1 MTLSTLPGF
10 ARFGVIDSKAER
22 RRAEEWMSRLH
33 IKAPSLAAPLGTLSG
48 GNQQKA
54 LLARWLM
61 GGFVRVMVLDHPTRG
76 LDIAAKRDVCEIVS
90 GLREEGIAVLLLA
103 DSLEELIELS
113 DRIVVMKD
121 GVVKKVLD
129 VAGAWPTPV
138 EIVAEMV

>member
-1 MTLSTLPGF
+1 
-10 ARFGVIDSKAER
+10 
-22 RRAEEWMSRLH
+22 
-33 IKAPSLAAPLGTLSG
+33 
-48 GNQQKA
+48 
-54 LLARWLM
+54 M